1 MINNKWKYDY
11 LQMMN
16 RKKQHNFQIC
26 DGERNLCAGS
36 LKICQTSPSKLAR
49 WAFILPC
56 IVQCSHARSSWVV
69 YICWMFIDNCVF
81 DINLLQDATFVCV
94 VSWPLAPWEELEK
107 SKEYHFIKQF
117 QIWNWFKSS
126 LPTGIQGGLGE
137 GQFKSHPSDWNTCH
151 HSQQQVPLDLDN
163 KSSHVTC
170 LMSCQR
176 MSSLITT
183 GV

>member
-1 MINNKWKYDY
+1 MKIWLFANDE
-11 LQMMN
+11 Q
-16 RKKQHNFQIC
+16 KKQHNFQIC

-107 SKEYHFIKQF
+107 SKEYQFIKHTKFEIDSKVVF
-117 QIWNWFKSS
+117 QQGYRVGWVKANSKA
-126 LPTGIQGGLGE
+126 IQAIGT
-137 GQFKSHPSDWNTCH
+137 HVITHNNRC
-151 HSQQQVPLDLDN
+151 LDLN
-163 KSSHVTC
+163 RCHMSSHHI
-170 LMSCQR
+170 CQR
-176 MSSLITT
+176 SQVNLDSTI
-183 GV
+183 